1 MKTKALISFVVTVKL
16 ICGLVFAYANCW
28 FSHEVAHFNMA
39 YDLQQGK
46 KTEISTKISQV
57 KNGVTDFTAHIEAMR
72 STRDL
77 KLADIER
84 IQKELQVKKIIG
96 NKK

>member
-1 MKTKALISFVVTVKL
+1 MQRYVENIQVGVLFLGKTYLKYRLF
-16 ICGLVFAYANCW
+16 
-28 FSHEVAHFNMA
+28 
-39 YDLQQGK
+39 LQQGK

>member
-1 MKTKALISFVVTVKL
+1 M
-16 ICGLVFAYANCW
+16 
-28 FSHEVAHFNMA
+28 
-39 YDLQQGK
+39 
-46 KTEISTKISQV
+46 EITTKISQV

-84 IQKELQVKKIIG
+84 IQKELQVYNHLG
-96 NKK
+96 LVVQN

>member
-1 MKTKALISFVVTVKL
+1 MYNLISWSYIFRARLHHDNFHNV
-16 ICGLVFAYANCW
+16 ICY
-28 FSHEVAHFNMA
+28 
-39 YDLQQGK
+39 LQQGK

-84 IQKELQVKKIIG
+84 IQKDLQVLG
-96 NKK
+96 GGWGEVG